1 MVRGSFL
8 RNNEKMKFFAFAVS
22 ALLFVCCFLSP
33 LQAETALDRVLAKT
47 KSNIVRVVGYNDDG
61 SRSLGSGV
69 LIRDRFVVTAKH
81 VLRGCSRATCEF
93 DNGEKITAIEEIRNV
108 DDQSVLILARKPN
121 ISTEIVVA
129 NRDPSAGETVVFAGF
144 DHGSRLRYYDAT
156 IGIAGR
162 FNNGS
167 VSEANAAAI
176 SGNSGGPA
184 FDSNGRFFGTLW
196 GTDGRNTSL
205 VSNASTN
212 RFFRHVAERFPSFGG
227 CFDATPRTRLEPVT
241 PPIQQPKQPNREIE
255 RLQREIEALKI
266 KTSPETWFE
275 QNKHRFRFQIVLR
288 DREGNEIDRDTV
300 DAIGGEIN
308 LQFFEIE

>member
-1 MVRGSFL
+1 M
-8 RNNEKMKFFAFAVS
+8 NHFAFAVP
-22 ALLFVCCFLSP
+22 ALLSVCCFLSP
-33 LQAETALDRVLAKT
+33 LRAETTLDRVLAKT
-47 KSNIVRVVGYNDDG
+47 KNNVVRITGYSVDG

-69 LIRDRFVVTAKH
+69 LLRDRFVVTAKH
-81 VLRGCSRATCEF
+81 VLRGCSRAICEF
-93 DNGEKITAIEEIRNV
+93 DNGERIEAIEEIRNV
-108 DDQSVLILARKPN
+108 DDQSVLILARKPK
-121 ISTEIVVA
+121 IETEIKVA
-129 NRDPSAGETVVFAGF
+129 SRDPNAGETVVFAGF

-156 IGIAGR
+156 IGVAGR

-205 VSNASTN
+205 VSNASTQ

-241 PPIQQPKQPNREIE
+241 PPIQQPKQPNPEIE
-255 RLQREIEALKI
+255 RLQAEIAALKI
-266 KTSPETWFE
+266 QTSPETWFE
-275 QNKHRFRFQIVLR
+275 KNKHRFKFQIVLR